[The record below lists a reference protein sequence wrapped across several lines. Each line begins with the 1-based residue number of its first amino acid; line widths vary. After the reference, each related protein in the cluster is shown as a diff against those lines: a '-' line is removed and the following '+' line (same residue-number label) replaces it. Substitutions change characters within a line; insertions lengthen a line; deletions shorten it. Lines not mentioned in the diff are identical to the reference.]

1 MTDLIV
7 KILIKFSQVSEKDQ
21 EIVIEFARRMAESSQ
36 ETSEPIAAAPQ
47 KVEKDAEVAVP
58 VSATSRRQ

>member
-36 ETSEPIAAAPQ
+36 ETPEPIAAAPQ

-58 VSATSRRQ
+58 VLATSRRQ